1 MKGFDLRK
9 VVFDYFNVILGCV
22 LSAFA
27 ITSILKSNGLITG
40 GIVGISIILDKVTG
54 MNYTY
59 VYYALSL
66 LVLVSAWLSI
76 GKREGLKIIFLSV
89 LFPLV
94 LIVFD
99 NFNFRLIKDDMMLA
113 SVYYGLIGGAGCGL
127 ILKRGFSQGG
137 TDTIAKILHQR
148 LFPFISISEILLGID
163 TTIIVASIF
172 IFDKNVALY
181 ALLAQI
187 IFTKTVDTV
196 VFGLD
201 SKKVKIE
208 IISNMHEQIA
218 EFILQKVKRGIST
231 YDIKGGYMNINRLK
245 IVTVCSPRES
255 MLIKGYISKVDKEA
269 FVSVMPVNSVWGR
282 GIGFESLE

>member
-9 VVFDYFNVILGCV
+9 ALLDYFSIILGCM

-27 ITSILKSNGLITG
+27 ITSILKSNGLVTG
-40 GIVGISIILDKVTG
+40 GIVGVSIILERVTG

-59 VYYALSL
+59 IYYALSL
-66 LVLVSAWLSI
+66 MVLVSAWLSI
-76 GKREGLKIIFLSV
+76 GRREGLKIIFLSV

-99 NFNFRLIKDDMMLA
+99 NLNFCLIEGDMTLA

-137 TDTIAKILHQR
+137 TDTIAKILNQK
-148 LFPFISISEILLGID
+148 LFPFISISEILLSID
-163 TTIIVASIF
+163 TAIIISSIF
-172 IFDKNVALY
+172 IFDKNIALY
-181 ALLAQI
+181 AILSQI
-187 IFTKTVDTV
+187 IFTKTIDTV
-196 VFGLD
+196 VFGLE
-201 SKKVKIE
+201 SKKVKME

-218 EFILQKVKRGIST
+218 EFVLQKVKRGIST
-231 YDIKGGYMNINRLK
+231 YDIKGGYMNTNRLK

-269 FVSVMPVNSVWGR
+269 FVTVMPVNSVWGR
-282 GIGFESLE
+282 GIGFESLG